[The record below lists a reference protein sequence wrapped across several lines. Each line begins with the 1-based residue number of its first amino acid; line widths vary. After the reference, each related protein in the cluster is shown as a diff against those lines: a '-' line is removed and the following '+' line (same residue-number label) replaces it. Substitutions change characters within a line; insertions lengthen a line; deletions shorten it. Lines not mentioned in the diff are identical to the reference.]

1 MHSSE
6 VKQSISVPRNFKVP
20 SSCFDIG
27 WINDSRLVRGL
38 LNIPQNG
45 GLSIAL
51 ETHLRLEF
59 LVSVNSD
66 NLPFVLS
73 IHGGN
78 RNKKMGTQTFLGKP
92 GGLELLLPWYVFTDL
107 CGNALIFLITL
118 MTLEYM
124 HQFLMPKS
132 AKG

>member
-1 MHSSE
+1 MTPDLLG
-6 VKQSISVPRNFKVP
+6 VCSISCKMG
-20 SSCFDIG
+20 D
-27 WINDSRLVRGL
+27 L
-38 LNIPQNG
+38 
-45 GLSIAL
+45 AL
-51 ETHLRLEF
+51 PLKHIYEF

-92 GGLELLLPWYVFTDL
+92 GALELLLPWYVFTDL

-118 MTLEYM
+118 TTLEYM